1 MCGYFHSVRFANFFF
16 FYVRSFVLFSFWMT
30 FFMYM
35 RIMMISLWLC
45 LFVCRDFSA
54 CSHVDSST
62 FMLGLH
68 LPAYHTNIPWASRWI
83 AVATAVVSQTG
94 WTEIIT
100 RIFFLSCFVNTNT
113 SINVSVAQSMR
124 QQSGM
129 QGEQCR
135 LRARLE
141 LWRHFYLEQK
151 KMRDHYWLQWCEK
164 RDKEREHSTEHQRE
178 D

>member
-45 LFVCRDFSA
+45 LFVCRDLSA

-68 LPAYHTNIPWASRWI
+68 LLAYHTNIPWASRWI

-94 WTEIIT
+94 WTESIT
-100 RIFFLSCFVNTNT
+100 RIFFSIVLCEHKYEYKCVRCTIDETAEWHAGRTMSTT
-113 SINVSVAQSMR
+113 STTRIMKTFLFGAKENAGPLLTAVMR
-124 QQSGM
+124 
-129 QGEQCR
+129 E
-135 LRARLE
+135 
-141 LWRHFYLEQK
+141 
-151 KMRDHYWLQWCEK
+151 
-164 RDKEREHSTEHQRE
+164 ER
-178 D
+178 